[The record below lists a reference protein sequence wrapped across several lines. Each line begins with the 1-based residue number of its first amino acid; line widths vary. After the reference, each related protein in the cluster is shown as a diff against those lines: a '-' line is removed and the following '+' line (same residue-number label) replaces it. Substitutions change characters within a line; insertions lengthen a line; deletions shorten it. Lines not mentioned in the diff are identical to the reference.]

1 MGAMDRLL
9 VLLGSALVAL
19 AVASGVR
26 GTASQAVAGNAPR
39 PLAGAPPSPPPL
51 SSEKGALAWDVL
63 TAYEYKPGLSGLPDA
78 IKALEGTT
86 VVVRGFLLP
95 IVEFDDIREFC
106 LVPNHMSC
114 CFGMPA
120 GIQSMVHVTL
130 RRGERGLPN
139 TTEPLEVKGV
149 FRAVETKDDGI
160 LLSIYRLDDATA
172 RIIGY

>member
-1 MGAMDRLL
+1 MDRIF
-9 VLLGSALVAL
+9 VAL
-19 AVASGVR
+19 ASLLVAM
-26 GTASQAVAGNAPR
+26 
-39 PLAGAPPSPPPL
+39 PLAFAFDSASPLPGAGPAAGGNVIFASKGIPPS
-51 SSEKGALAWDVL
+51 KDMTDWALL
-63 TAYEYKPGLSGLPDA
+63 TAYEYAPGLAGLSDEL
-78 IKALEGTT
+78 KALEGKTIT
-86 VVVRGFLLP
+86 MRGFLMT
-95 IVEFDDIREFC
+95 ISQWDDITEFC

-120 GIQSMVHVTL
+120 GIQSMVHITL